1 MLFQSIGKS
10 VPALILSCL
19 QSGLL
24 FIPLCLTLPRFFG
37 ITGIEIAQ
45 PIAYFL
51 TSLVSLP
58 MALSFL
64 KRLPKDE

>member
-1 MLFQSIGKS
+1 
-10 VPALILSCL
+10 
-19 QSGLL
+19 
-24 FIPLCLTLPRFFG
+24 LTLPRFFG